1 MKNVNT
7 ELFRRTAPVKK
18 IKIIENMTQDELLSI
33 SKETIL
39 RIVKETGRKLTDFRN
54 YEFYVHPD
62 RRKGNDWNSVIERI
76 WLYKGKLSIITYI
89 QVDAASIIVPL
100 MIFSKKE
107 LLKAQSEVKTFME
120 ISKITT
126 LYMEKVPKRKL

>member
-1 MKNVNT
+1 
-7 ELFRRTAPVKK
+7 
-18 IKIIENMTQDELLSI
+18 MTQDELLSI

>member
-1 MKNVNT
+1 
-7 ELFRRTAPVKK
+7 
-18 IKIIENMTQDELLSI
+18 MTQDELLSI

-89 QVDAASIIVPL
+89 QVDAASIIVPFNDFFKEGTFKGSVRSED
-100 MIFSKKE
+100 IYGNIQNNYFVYGKSAKTEVIRSFCIEYINTKYKSKLNTNK
-107 LLKAQSEVKTFME
+107 
-120 ISKITT
+120 
-126 LYMEKVPKRKL
+126 